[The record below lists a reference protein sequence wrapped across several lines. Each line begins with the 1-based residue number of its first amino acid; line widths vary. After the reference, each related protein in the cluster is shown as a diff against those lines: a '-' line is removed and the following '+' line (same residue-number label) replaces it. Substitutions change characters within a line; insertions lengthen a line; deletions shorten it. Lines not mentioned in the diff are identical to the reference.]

1 MLAACESN
9 YRCSH
14 QQHWC
19 IDHLLTPP
27 QVIIDEMS
35 MVGRRALG
43 QIDEMLKQ
51 AKGSDDWFGGLSISA
66 LLRLDL
72 SVLV

>member
-1 MLAACESN
+1 MSRTIAAHTNKTDAC
-9 YRCSH
+9 CL
-14 QQHWC
+14 C
-19 IDHLLTPP
+19 P

-66 LLRLDL
+66 LL
-72 SVLV
+72 